1 MRGGA
6 FHNKIVEEVKAIF
19 GNHNWQA
26 YTEYRYRKNGIT
38 TYLDLLAVRGNKK
51 IACEVETTARHAVD
65 NAVKALS
72 AGVDLWII
80 IPSRTLGRK
89 IEHRLISSGLN
100 TKHQAVRVL
109 LFCQLEAEL
118 NSFQKNN
125 FKGTKL

>member
-1 MRGGA
+1 MRGGV
-6 FHNKIVEEVKAIF
+6 FHNKIVEEAKTIF
-19 GNHNWQA
+19 NNHGWQA
-26 YTEYRYRKNGIT
+26 YTEYRYRCNGIT
-38 TYLDLLAVRGNKK
+38 TYLDLLAVRGSKK

-80 IPSRTLGRK
+80 VPSRTLCRQ

-100 TKHQAVRVL
+100 TKHQPVRVS

-125 FKGTKL
+125 F